1 MFKII
6 WQDLDNLALMTLIPW
21 QNQKEGDQV
30 TKPSTR
36 SRKEYETKFSM
47 IGK

>member
-1 MFKII
+1 MIKII
-6 WQDLDNLALMTLIPW
+6 WQDLDNLALMTLIARE
-21 QNQKEGDQV
+21 NKKDGDQV
-30 TKPSTR
+30 TKLNTR